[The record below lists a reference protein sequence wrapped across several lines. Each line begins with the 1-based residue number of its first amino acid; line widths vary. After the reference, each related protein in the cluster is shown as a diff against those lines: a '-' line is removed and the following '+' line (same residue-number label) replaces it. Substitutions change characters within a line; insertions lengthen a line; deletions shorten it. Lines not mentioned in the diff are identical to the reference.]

1 MRNVVTWF
9 EKKVIKTRN
18 QLIRLQISKFII
30 VTVQFR
36 AKIKT
41 ISIAKY
47 IKLCIYTLK
56 KIKNSLKLLAKVN
69 KNDVVKCQ
77 TI

>member
-9 EKKVIKTRN
+9 EKKVVKTRY
-18 QLIRLQISKFII
+18 QLIRLHIAKFII

-56 KIKNSLKLLAKVN
+56 HKKTVLAKVN
-69 KNDVVKCQ
+69 RSDVLKCQ

>member
-36 AKIKT
+36 PKIKT
-41 ISIAKY
+41 IPIAKY

-56 KIKNSLKLLAKVN
+56 KKFKIVSQIKAVKSN
-69 KNDVVKCQ
+69 VVKCQ